1 MMDYRKRLQE
11 IAEFLQPY
19 QKIWQ
24 NEIMLTYPTPTIHFP
39 QDWVAELSNIKETS
53 DVLRLEKKDV
63 DGLIHLPELKEF
75 YRRIKQL
82 SVLPALPELPPMP
95 ENSFTFLYVIPKK
108 QYEIR
113 RLAPFVN
120 QFSQEHQ
127 VEAIIDIGGGIGILA
142 QTLSNQYN
150 LKVIS
155 LDMDPVLQETGRKR
169 HEKNC
174 RHPDN
179 KVNYQLVK
187 VEESEPKFRALLKPN
202 LMTLGLHACG
212 KLSLDQIF
220 ASSKNEVKNIINFGC
235 CYYKLSQYEGTQNI
249 SSFAQSLPSK
259 VEQSPYALTLATRG
273 HHKIDVEDY
282 LYKVKVKYYRYA
294 MHFLLFDE
302 YQLPDV
308 LTLGNT
314 HHRLYEESFG
324 TYALE
329 QLKRINVTP
338 KHTKEELDQYFAQ
351 SERQNL
357 IWEMLAAGL
366 IRNALGRL
374 LEIYLLMDRAIYLE
388 EQGYKSELMEFFD
401 EQKSPRNVGLVA
413 TKN

>member
-24 NEIMLTYPTPTIHFP
+24 NEIMLTYPTPTVHFP
-39 QDWVAELSNIKETS
+39 QDWVAELASIRETS
-53 DVLRLEKKDV
+53 SVLRLEKKDV

-75 YRRIKQL
+75 YRRIKEL
-82 SVLPALPELPPMP
+82 SSLPSLPELPPMP
-95 ENSFTFLYVIPKK
+95 EDSFTFLYVIPKK

-113 RLAPFVN
+113 KLAPYVN
-120 QFSQEHQ
+120 HFYQKHKIEGI
-127 VEAIIDIGGGIGILA
+127 VDIGGGIGLLA
-142 QTLSNQYN
+142 QTLNNQYN

-179 KVNYQLVK
+179 KVDYQLVK
-187 VEESEPKFRALLKPN
+187 VDEREPKFHALLKPN
-202 LMTLGLHACG
+202 MMTLGLHACG

-220 ASSKNEVKNIINFGC
+220 ASTKNGVRNMINFGC
-235 CYYKLSQYEGTQNI
+235 CYYKLSQFEGTQNI
-249 SSFAQSLPSK
+249 SAFTQSLSSK
-259 VEQSPYALTLATRG
+259 IVQSPFALTLATRG
-273 HHKIDVEDY
+273 HHKIDEEDY
-282 LYKVKVKYYRYA
+282 LYKVKVKHYRYA
-294 MHFLLFDE
+294 MHFLLYDE
-302 YQLPDV
+302 YQLKDV

-314 HHRLYEESFG
+314 HHRLYDESFG

-329 QLKRINVTP
+329 QLRRIHVEP
-338 KHTKEELDQYFAQ
+338 RHTKEELDRYFAD
-351 SERQNL
+351 SKRQHL

-374 LEIYLLMDRAIYLE
+374 LEIYLLIDRAIYLE
-388 EQGYKSELMEFFD
+388 EQGYKSELIEFFD
-401 EQKSPRNVGLVA
+401 EQKSPRNIGLVA